1 MQKLITL
8 AIFSPLPIIIILILI
23 GLSIVWRRRKRGV
36 LLIVI
41 GIFLYFSSTD
51 YFINSLL
58 YPLEKTYP
66 QITQSELEKGEV
78 YILLGGGITLDTA
91 GGNVPTVYADSRI
104 LTTAQYYFKYPKK
117 IYISG
122 GMVLQSTASES
133 SIYKKELVALGV
145 KDEDIILEEKSKNT
159 KENAQYIGEN
169 LKENNIK
176 SAILITSAFHM
187 DRSFKIFQK
196 FIPDVK
202 FYAAPCNYFA
212 SKINER
218 TISFIPSY
226 YNFVKLQFVMWEIV
240 GNIYYKIKY

>member
-23 GLSIVWRRRKRGV
+23 GLSIVWRRRKRGI
-36 LLIVI
+36 LLIAI

-66 QITQSELEKGEV
+66 QITQSELEKGDA

-122 GMVLQSTASES
+122 GMVLQNTASES

-159 KENAQYIGEN
+159 KENAQYIGES
-169 LKENNIK
+169 LKENNTK
-176 SAILITSAFHM
+176 SVILITSAFHM
-187 DRSFKIFQK
+187 DRSFRIFQK
-196 FIPDVK
+196 FIPDIE

-212 SKINER
+212 SKINDR

-240 GNIYYKIKY
+240 GNIYYQIKY